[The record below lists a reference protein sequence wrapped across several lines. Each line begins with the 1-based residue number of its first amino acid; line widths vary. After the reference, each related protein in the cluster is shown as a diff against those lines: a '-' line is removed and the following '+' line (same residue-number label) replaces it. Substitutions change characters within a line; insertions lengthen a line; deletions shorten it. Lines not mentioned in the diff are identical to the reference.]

1 LIYNRRRYFDE
12 NVWREGDVMQQVT
25 VLVGGK
31 TGYGA
36 SDAGILLCR
45 LFSRLGYRIY
55 MYNDFPSLIRGGHQ
69 FVLVRACREQI
80 SAHSDKADLVVA
92 FNQDALELHRDR
104 FGSNTIV
111 LYDSAEVKPAWFG
124 GAAMG
129 LPLGQLGIHGMA
141 GAVCRTLDINWEVL
155 KSLLEK
161 HYGDNLDQNL
171 KDARKG
177 FELSEKKE
185 VLEPSG
191 LNALPVLNGSQ
202 AISLGLLKAGL
213 QAYVAYPMTP
223 TSPVLEFL
231 AKHEPEL
238 GIQVVTPESEIAV
251 FIMALGYSYMG
262 VRNAVGTSGGG
273 FSLMV
278 EGLGLAGQAELPA
291 VIVLGQ
297 RAGPSTG
304 MPTYTAQSDLNFV
317 LNAGHG
323 EFPRFV
329 TAPGDAEEACYWSG
343 VAMNKAWEYQM
354 PAFILADKTL
364 CLGMYSFDKDN
375 AGETEEKQPVLWDGK
390 GEYKRYAAAPDG
402 ISPLAFAPV
411 SGQAVKSTSYVHD
424 EYGLTT
430 EDPAAAKALADRR
443 AAKMQKLSR
452 EMEGYDTVKTSGT
465 GATALLFW
473 GTNKGVCT
481 EVAGKLGL
489 KALQVLVLSPF
500 PEKALAE
507 ALKGTENVIIVE
519 CSSQGQLAQLMK
531 LHGFKVDAQILK
543 YDGRP
548 FSLEELENEVK
559 KVIE

>member
-1 LIYNRRRYFDE
+1 
-12 NVWREGDVMQQVT
+12 MQQIT
-25 VLVGGK
+25 VLAGGK
-31 TGYGA
+31 TGYGVT
-36 SDAGILLCR
+36 DAGIMLCR

-104 FGSNTIV
+104 FGSDTIV
-111 LYDSAEVKPAWFG
+111 LYDSAEVKAEGLG
-124 GAAMG
+124 GAAIG

-141 GAVCRTLDINWEVL
+141 GAVCRALDIGWEL
-155 KSLLEK
+155 LESLLEK

-171 KDARKG
+171 DAARKG
-177 FELSEKKE
+177 FELSSKKD
-185 VLEPSG
+185 VLEPAG
-191 LNALPVLNGSQ
+191 QEALPVLNGSQ
-202 AISLGLLKAGL
+202 AIALGLLKAGL

-223 TSPVLEFL
+223 TSPVLEFF
-231 AKHEPEL
+231 AKHEPDL
-238 GIQVVTPESEIAV
+238 GLQVVTPESEIAV
-251 FIMALGYSYMG
+251 MLMALGYSYMG

-317 LNAGHG
+317 HNAGHG
-323 EFPRFV
+323 EFPRMIA
-329 TAPGDAEEACYWSG
+329 APGDAEEAWYWSG
-343 VAMNKAWEYQM
+343 VAMNKAWKYQM

-364 CLGMYSFDKDN
+364 CLGMYSFDKGI
-375 AGETEEKQPVLWDGK
+375 AGEIEEEQPVLWDGK
-390 GEYKRYAAAPDG
+390 GDYGRYAAEPDG

-411 SGQAVKSTSYVHD
+411 KGQAVKSSSYVHD
-424 EYGLTT
+424 EYGITT

-443 AAKMQKLSR
+443 AAKWEKLAL
-452 EMEGYDTVKTSGT
+452 ELEGYETVKTYGQ
-465 GATALLFW
+465 GKTALLFW
-473 GTNKGVCT
+473 GTNKGVCVET
-481 EVAGKLGL
+481 SRKLGL
-489 KALQVLVLSPF
+489 KTVQVLVLSPF
-500 PEKALAE
+500 PEKALAD
-507 ALKGTENVIIVE
+507 ALQGAEKVIIVE

-531 LHGFKVDAQILK
+531 LHGFGADAQILK

-559 KVIE
+559 KVII